1 MTVSKILKKNKNIAH
16 YFFGMRGGV
25 SSGKFSSL
33 NCGIGSLDKKKNVI
47 KNLNI
52 VKKRIG
58 CKKNNLLLLNQVH
71 SNKIFKI
78 NNILKKKLIGD
89 GFFTSKKNIA
99 LGILTA
105 DCAPVFI
112 YDKKLKI
119 IGAAHAGWKG
129 AYKGI
134 IKNLINSVK
143 KEGSKTNNI
152 IAVIGPCISKKNYE
166 VKNDFVKKFLKK
178 NKKNKIFFDFNT
190 KNIHFDLSHYIKYQL
205 LSMGIQRIEVIKKD
219 TYTKKNNFFS
229 SRRSSKKNF
238 NDYGRNISLIMIK

>member
-78 NNILKKKLIGD
+78 NNVLKKKLIGD
-89 GFFTSKKNIA
+89 GFFTRKKKIA

-112 YDKKLKI
+112 YDKKLNI

-134 IKNLINSVK
+134 IKNLINSFK
-143 KEGSKTNNI
+143 KEGSNTNNI

-178 NKKNKIFFDFNT
+178 NKKNKIFFNFNK
-190 KNIHFDLSHYIKYQL
+190 KNIYFNLPHYIKHQFL
-205 LSMGIQRIEVIKKD
+205 NMGVQRIEVIKKD

-229 SRRSSKKNF
+229 SRRSSKKKF

>member
-78 NNILKKKLIGD
+78 NYIPKKKLIGD

-143 KEGSKTNNI
+143 KEGSKINNI

-229 SRRSSKKNF
+229 YRRSSKKNF

>member
-25 SSGKFSSL
+25 SSGQFSSL

-52 VKKRIG
+52 AKKRIG

-71 SNKIFKI
+71 SNKIFEI
-78 NNILKKKLIGD
+78 NNIPKKKLIGD

-178 NKKNKIFFDFNT
+178 NKKNKIFFDFNK
-190 KNIHFDLSHYIKYQL
+190 KNIHFDLSHYIKHQL